1 MNLIRAEKTLSSY
14 VFHKFENNVYKYID
28 NYNKLLGRKMGGRN
42 LAIVVVAIV
51 IVVVIAAVAYIA
63 IQTAAPPTPTAP
75 AIKLAAILPGP
86 INDGGWNTLGFIA
99 LTEVENKTGVK
110 YAYSE
115 YVSMADAERVAR
127 EYIASGYNVILFHGG
142 EYTSVALSMPK
153 DFPDATFI
161 LVAAKMTDIPT
172 NLWIIDQLSY
182 NVTCYLCGRVAGMIT
197 KTGVVG
203 WVGGMDLPHGLAG
216 YEQFKRG
223 ATEQKP
229 GITVLPATW
238 LGDFNDPV
246 KGRDA
251 TTALIAQGADVIY
264 AWTDLAFFGSV
275 EAAKTAPRKVWLMG
289 VNSDRGHIDPDIVVT
304 SSITNFGIAYPAVI
318 KEILAGKKGGIYGLV
333 FMEGT
338 YLAPIRGGVSADVEA
353 NLKKI
358 EEDILAGKISIPDLY
373 LPKK

>member
-1 MNLIRAEKTLSSY
+1 
-14 VFHKFENNVYKYID
+14 
-28 NYNKLLGRKMGGRN
+28 MGGRN

-63 IQTAAPPTPTAP
+63 IQTAAPPTPTAS

-182 NVTCYLCGRVAGMIT
+182 NCT
-197 KTGVVG
+197 
-203 WVGGMDLPHGLAG
+203 
-216 YEQFKRG
+216 
-223 ATEQKP
+223 
-229 GITVLPATW
+229 
-238 LGDFNDPV
+238 
-246 KGRDA
+246 
-251 TTALIAQGADVIY
+251 
-264 AWTDLAFFGSV
+264 
-275 EAAKTAPRKVWLMG
+275 
-289 VNSDRGHIDPDIVVT
+289 
-304 SSITNFGIAYPAVI
+304 
-318 KEILAGKKGGIYGLV
+318 ILK
-333 FMEGT
+333 
-338 YLAPIRGGVSADVEA
+338 
-353 NLKKI
+353 
-358 EEDILAGKISIPDLY
+358 
-373 LPKK
+373 